1 MLESMQLVAYVR
13 VSTKGQAD
21 DGYGLEVQ
29 ERAIR
34 KWAKA
39 NGHRIMAV
47 CSDAGVSGTK
57 DAADRPGLSAALD
70 MLRPPPQA
78 TGLVVAKLDRLARAL
93 HVQETVLQVAW
104 RAGAQVFT
112 VDGGEVLA
120 DDPDDP
126 MRTFVRQVIGG
137 VAQLERSLIAKRMR
151 DGRQAK
157 AATGKHAV
165 GDYAFGF
172 RGDGKGRDRDAVPDE
187 DEQTVVARVVELR
200 RGGASYRA
208 IASTL
213 DAEQPRPRRAASW
226 SAMAVRNVARRAGA
240 L

>member
-213 DAEQPRPRRAASW
+213 DAEQLRPRRAASW

>member
-1 MLESMQLVAYVR
+1 MNLIAYTR

-21 DGYGLEVQ
+21 DGYGLDVQ
-29 ERAIR
+29 EAAIR

-39 NGHRIMAV
+39 NGHRIVCV

-57 DAADRPGLSAALD
+57 DAAARPGLSEALD

-93 HVQETVLQVAW
+93 HIQETVLAVAW
-104 RAGAQVFT
+104 RAGAKVYT
-112 VDGGEVLA
+112 VDGGEVLE

-137 VAQLERSLIAKRMR
+137 VAQLERSLISKRMR

-157 AATGKHAV
+157 AAAGRHSV
-165 GDYAFGF
+165 GDYAYGF
-172 RGDGKGRDRDAVPDE
+172 HGQGRGRDRDAAPNE
-187 DEQTVVARVVELR
+187 AEQVAVVRIVELR
-200 RGGASYRA
+200 NEGASYRD
-208 IASTL
+208 IAATL
-213 DAEQPRPRRAASW
+213 DAEGLKPRRAEHW
-226 SAMAVRNVARRAGA
+226 SPMSVRNVAVKAGA
-240 L
+240 A

>member
-208 IASTL
+208 IASAL
-213 DAEQPRPRRAASW
+213 DAEQLRPRRAASW

>member
-137 VAQLERSLIAKRMR
+137 VAQLERHLIAKRLR

-208 IASTL
+208 IASAL
-213 DAEQPRPRRAASW
+213 DAEQLRPRRAASW